1 MTARPTTTQR
11 GYGIEHQRLRR
22 AIATQIERDGA
33 VSCWRC
39 GRPIVAGQRWH
50 LGHDDADR
58 SRYRGAECVACN
70 CATATPGRATAA
82 RRRGGRG
89 GQAGTRQPGQQ
100 PGRRRWTTTEQ
111 P

>member
-1 MTARPTTTQR
+1 MTARLTTTER

-22 AIATQIERDGA
+22 VIAAQLERDGSVA
-33 VSCWRC
+33 CWRC
-39 GRPIVAGQRWH
+39 GRAIVAGQRWH

-58 SRYRGAECVACN
+58 TVYRGAECVACN

-82 RRRGGRG
+82 RRRRGR
-89 GQAGTRQPGQQ
+89 AGQPG
-100 PGRRRWTTTEQ
+100 GSRARRPRWITSDE